1 MKIMSGKL
9 LSSLQTRLNRVFE
22 SKFNTVWLDIVQRV
36 HAEFESN
43 LFLSDYETGILKSN
57 VQKVLHYNHCLHKN
71 YWVTCLPYSLS
82 KIEEGIL

>member
-1 MKIMSGKL
+1 MENYLVLFKL
-9 LSSLQTRLNRVFE
+9 VLTEFLNP
-22 SKFNTVWLDIVQRV
+22 NLTPLWLDIVQRM

-43 LFLSDYETGILKSN
+43 LFLPHYETDILKSN

-71 YWVTCLPYSLS
+71 YWATCLPYSLR